1 MQQDEFD
8 ASADKTNI
16 LHDETDL
23 AVDAFLERLDIW
35 SQTSNDIVGAVT
47 IQSVTQQPFYKDQAG
62 IYSGW
67 LVRFQ
72 LVTSDD
78 FEYCTPE
85 NHRISMPEIFEIV
98 TNNGIELINNIR
110 ANLGST
116 GTNATLKTS
125 QSLRIE
131 VKNDGLKVNMKL
143 SAGSSSTPWKPDA
156 GQHQIR
162 NHPKSL

>member
-35 SQTSNDIVGAVT
+35 SHTSNDIVGAVT

-78 FEYCTPE
+78 FEYCSPG
-85 NHRISMPEIFEIV
+85 N
-98 TNNGIELINNIR
+98 IEFYA
-110 ANLGST
+110 ANL
-116 GTNATLKTS
+116 
-125 QSLRIE
+125 
-131 VKNDGLKVNMKL
+131 
-143 SAGSSSTPWKPDA
+143 
-156 GQHQIR
+156 
-162 NHPKSL
+162 

>member
-1 MQQDEFD
+1 MSHQSVRFLLRDVSNSLADNIEFKGGRETEFNNLKSKATRYRWLLPLTATRSPYNTQTRTKTWSVAILFMQQDEFD

-47 IQSVTQQPFYKDQAG
+47 IQNVTQQPFYKDQAG

-85 NHRISMPEIFEIV
+85 NLEYYA
-98 TNNGIELINNIR
+98 GNI
-110 ANLGST
+110 
-116 GTNATLKTS
+116 
-125 QSLRIE
+125 
-131 VKNDGLKVNMKL
+131 
-143 SAGSSSTPWKPDA
+143 
-156 GQHQIR
+156 
-162 NHPKSL
+162 